1 MEPLI
6 ERVERARAAGL
17 DITADMYTYTAGAT
31 GLNATMPPWVQEGG
45 FEAWRERLRDDE
57 IRTRVEEEM
66 RTPTDE
72 WENMLV
78 QVGSPDNVL
87 LVGFRSEELEPLVGR
102 TLAAVARERG
112 TSPEATA
119 IDLVLEDGSR
129 VEAIYFMMTESNL
142 RRQIQLPWVSF
153 GSDAASLAP
162 EGVFLDSN
170 VHPRAYGNFARLL
183 GKYVR
188 EEQVISLAEAVRRL
202 TSLPATN
209 LGLRDRG
216 RLASG
221 TYADVVVFD
230 PAAVRDNATFTDSH
244 RYAEGV
250 LHVLVNGVEVLREGE
265 PTGATPGRVV
275 RGPGWTG
282 FSREP
287 VQ

>member
-1 MEPLI
+1 
-6 ERVERARAAGL
+6 
-17 DITADMYTYTAGAT
+17 
-31 GLNATMPPWVQEGG
+31 MPPWVQEGG

-265 PTGATPGRVV
+265 PPGATPGRVV